1 MNPNFARAPRDLAP
15 YASLAEKSRGRLVSE
30 PEAETRSAFQ
40 RDRDRV
46 IHSAA
51 FRRLKYKTQ
60 VFVFHEGDNYRTR
73 LTHSLEVA
81 QISRSVCRVLG
92 LDEDLGEC
100 LALAHDL
107 GHTPFG
113 HAGGDALDAMMTPY
127 GGFDHNAQTLRIL
140 TSLEHRYA
148 AFDGLNLTW
157 ESLEGIAKHNGPLI
171 GPKAQNQKPLIETL
185 AGYNALHDLE
195 LDSFA
200 SAEAQSA
207 ALADDIAY
215 NNHDIDDGLRAGL
228 ITVAQLIDLPL
239 VGPAFQEVLASYPDL
254 DTARLAHEAVRRLI
268 NRMVNDLLAESSRRL
283 ADANPHSVADVR
295 ALDRPVI
302 AFSDAMAE
310 NDKIVKAF
318 LMKHL
323 YRHERVN
330 AMTEHAK
337 QVVSALFQ
345 QYMNDPA
352 ALPDDWRL
360 AAEEK
365 DQLGRARIVADFI
378 AGMTDRFALQEYE
391 RLIEGSGSTQ

>member
-1 MNPNFARAPRDLAP
+1 
-15 YASLAEKSRGRLVSE
+15 
-30 PEAETRSAFQ
+30 
-40 RDRDRV
+40 
-46 IHSAA
+46 
-51 FRRLKYKTQ
+51 
-60 VFVFHEGDNYRTR
+60 
-73 LTHSLEVA
+73 
-81 QISRSVCRVLG
+81 
-92 LDEDLGEC
+92 
-100 LALAHDL
+100 
-107 GHTPFG
+107 
-113 HAGGDALDAMMTPY
+113 
-127 GGFDHNAQTLRIL
+127 
-140 TSLEHRYA
+140 
-148 AFDGLNLTW
+148 
-157 ESLEGIAKHNGPLI
+157 
-171 GPKAQNQKPLIETL
+171 
-185 AGYNALHDLE
+185 
-195 LDSFA
+195 
-200 SAEAQSA
+200 
-207 ALADDIAY
+207 
-215 NNHDIDDGLRAGL
+215 
-228 ITVAQLIDLPL
+228 
-239 VGPAFQEVLASYPDL
+239 
-254 DTARLAHEAVRRLI
+254 LAHEAVRRLI

-352 ALPDDWRL
+352 ALPDDWRV